1 MLKRTIT
8 GLSMAAVMIYA
19 LLTSI
24 TTALLLLSVILVFSA
39 VEWNR
44 HFNLSAPKLKGPYFF
59 ITIILLCAVLGFVLF
74 NNPTLP
80 IHRLYGILPDGARQ
94 PIGLPGKRRAFY
106 AGTTESH
113 PRSHYLAGLYR
124 VHLGLFQK
132 RNPEVESFCGIW
144 IFGVGGLFY

>member
-59 ITIILLCAVLGFVLF
+59 IMIILLCVVAAIVVE
-74 NNPTLP
+74 
-80 IHRLYGILPDGARQ
+80 GIL
-94 PIGLPGKRRAFY
+94 LCV
-106 AGTTESH
+106 
-113 PRSHYLAGLYR
+113 LM
-124 VHLGLFQK
+124 
-132 RNPEVESFCGIW
+132 
-144 IFGVGGLFY
+144 

>member
-1 MLKRTIT
+1 
-8 GLSMAAVMIYA
+8 MAAVMIYA

-59 ITIILLCAVLGFVLF
+59 IMIILLCAVLGFVLF

-80 IHRLYGILPDGARQ
+80 IH
-94 PIGLPGKRRAFY
+94 FFM
-106 AGTTESH
+106 E
-113 PRSHYLAGLYR
+113 
-124 VHLGLFQK
+124 F
-132 RNPEVESFCGIW
+132 
-144 IFGVGGLFY
+144 